1 MLQLLYP
8 PSQISVKLTYS
19 YQVFVSHGIC
29 TLISWKASKGKLR
42 FIIDFKNDDGKC
54 TITQLS
60 QVGFCNY
67 LFCKLPENQKTNCDE
82 KKVSC
87 NSLDSHLL
95 QLTIG
100 IYDKILKCQGANMI
114 LKCRH
119 KMSNSEKKVY
129 YFLKKVYS
137 FFHVFMIPY
146 IAVMLIGLLQ
156 KNKKQ

>member
-1 MLQLLYP
+1 MMLVHILLLNFL
-8 PSQISVKLTYS
+8 QWA
-19 YQVFVSHGIC
+19 FVI
-29 TLISWKASKGKLR
+29 TLP
-42 FIIDFKNDDGKC
+42 KN
-54 TITQLS
+54 
-60 QVGFCNY
+60 Y
-67 LFCKLPENQKTNCDE
+67 QKTNCDE

-129 YFLKKVYS
+129 DFLKKGIFIFSCIYDPVYS
-137 FFHVFMIPY
+137 RDANQIVTKEQEAIKC
-146 IAVMLIGLLQ
+146 LE
-156 KNKKQ
+156 KTK